1 MGVLTK
7 LFKMLNVFLLLL
19 LLLLSTLVAASPI
32 AQASNASIQKLQKP
46 CEVTECKGLNAAC
59 EFFGLDDYTCH
70 LFKCGSPMVSN
81 NCLISRGTPG
91 PIKTTL
97 TDGIA

>member
-7 LFKMLNVFLLLL
+7 LFKMLNVFLLL
-19 LLLLSTLVAASPI
+19 STLVAASPI
-32 AQASNASIQKLQKP
+32 AQASDASIQKPQKP
-46 CEVTECKGLNAAC
+46 CEVTECKGLDAVC

-81 NCLISRGTPG
+81 SCLISRGTPG
-91 PIKTTL
+91 PIEPTL
-97 TDGIA
+97 TDRIA